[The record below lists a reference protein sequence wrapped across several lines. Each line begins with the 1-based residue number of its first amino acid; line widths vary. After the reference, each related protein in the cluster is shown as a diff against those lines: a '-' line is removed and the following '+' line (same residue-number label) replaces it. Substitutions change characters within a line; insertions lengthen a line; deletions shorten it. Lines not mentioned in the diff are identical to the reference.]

1 MTAAPNGPKGTSG
14 GKQPSCQNRTGVI
27 LGPNVCDLVK
37 ETAFRPSGPGGAPKC
52 FQPLIPA
59 AVCGTLCLTRIS
71 EKGESSVLVSQIL
84 QGKGDLVFTASPGE
98 TVGAVAALL
107 HARRVGAMIVV
118 EGDEVVGI
126 VSERDIV
133 RAVAEDGAVALTRT
147 ISVCMTRDVVFASPS
162 ETVDS
167 LLTRMTD
174 RRIRHL
180 PVLRDGRLAGIVS
193 IGDLVK
199 YKISEVEAEAD
210 GLKAYIAAG

>member
-1 MTAAPNGPKGTSG
+1 
-14 GKQPSCQNRTGVI
+14 
-27 LGPNVCDLVK
+27 
-37 ETAFRPSGPGGAPKC
+37 
-52 FQPLIPA
+52 
-59 AVCGTLCLTRIS
+59 
-71 EKGESSVLVSQIL
+71 VLVSQIL
-84 QGKGDLVFTASPGE
+84 KDKGDLVFTASPAD

-107 HARRVGAMIVV
+107 HSRRVGAMVV
-118 EGDEVVGI
+118 AEGEAVVGI

-133 RAVAEDGAVALTRT
+133 RVVAQDGGACLNKPVA
-147 ISVCMTRDVVFASPS
+147 SCMTRDVVFASPG

-180 PVLRDGRLAGIVS
+180 PVMRDGRLVGIVS

-199 YKISEVEAEAD
+199 HKISEVEAEAD

>member
-1 MTAAPNGPKGTSG
+1 M
-14 GKQPSCQNRTGVI
+14 
-27 LGPNVCDLVK
+27 
-37 ETAFRPSGPGGAPKC
+37 
-52 FQPLIPA
+52 
-59 AVCGTLCLTRIS
+59 
-71 EKGESSVLVSQIL
+71 LVSQIL
-84 QGKGDLVFTASPGE
+84 KDKGDLVFTAGPGE

-107 HARRVGAMIVV
+107 HSRRVGAMVV
-118 EGDEVVGI
+118 VDGESVVGI

-133 RAVAEDGAVALTRT
+133 RMVAEEGAAALSRP
-147 ISVCMTRDVVFASPS
+147 IDICMTRDVVFATLG

-180 PVLRDGRLAGIVS
+180 PVMRDGRLAGIIS

-199 YKISEVEAEAD
+199 HKISEIEAEAD